1 MSESIE
7 SVIAMSDL
15 TDTTLFKALDGLR
28 PVHGGDGRYPGVGR
42 WTRHLD
48 PDRLQPCVYG
58 YHLTRGP
65 QVLRWLGSTL
75 YVTEACPDHDM
86 VVAAD
91 KVVTC
96 RVRLVRRLDRWDA
109 VTARLFAAD
118 CAEAALLGERA
129 SGMEPDERSWALV
142 DAARRFA
149 RGEIDRGELDA
160 ARTAARTAARA
171 AAGAAAWY
179 ASDVARDA
187 SDVARDA
194 ARTAAGAAA
203 WYARTTAWY
212 ATSTDAAT
220 ATWDAWDAAWNTLYR
235 RLCAYLEGSPIPP
248 VEPLYGKETP
258 RRDPRRPE

>member
-1 MSESIE
+1 
-7 SVIAMSDL
+7 MSDL

-179 ASDVARDA
+179 A
-187 SDVARDA
+187 
-194 ARTAAGAAA
+194 
-203 WYARTTAWY
+203 RTTAWY

-220 ATWDAWDAAWNTLYR
+220 ATWDAWDDAQDAQYR

-258 RRDPRRPE
+258 VSVPVAAARAGKEKEEQ